1 MSTRAA
7 THYELIGLSREATP
21 EEIKSAFRAQAQIH
35 HPDAGGDTE
44 AFTALSAAYEVL
56 TDPDRRA
63 DYDATLPAEGA
74 SRFGGWA
81 RPTSDPAPPAP
92 VSDAAEAEPTERRR
106 PVSEVDGDDPAVFR
120 RTSER
125 SSFREEALPESE
137 RGDVGLGAVDA
148 AEVRAMSSSNQTDQ
162 GASDEGPVEQDA
174 SDDLQ
179 RGVDGSS
186 PAGRRRS
193 DDEEEDTGGAI
204 RREGRED
211 RDEEVVPTP
220 GDRPLGGRSDDGE
233 KDKIRSNR
241 EGTEEE
247 KEERDNSNP
256 AKEDSDPAPSKR
268 SRASS
273 NPWDVDSDPRRRY

>member
-137 RGDVGLGAVDA
+137 RGDVGLGAVDT

-193 DDEEEDTGGAI
+193 DDEEEDAGGAV
-204 RREGRED
+204 RRED
-211 RDEEVVPTP
+211 RDEEVTPTP
-220 GDRPLGGRSDDGE
+220 DDRPVRRRGDDDYGGPS
-233 KDKIRSNR
+233 
-241 EGTEEE
+241 
-247 KEERDNSNP
+247 
-256 AKEDSDPAPSKR
+256 APSSSERPRKR
-268 SRASS
+268 MDDDYGGPSA
-273 NPWDVDSDPRRRY
+273 PSDRRDRRY